1 MVVIVIVA
9 EGPSWMNLLGRAPAW
24 ARDRGRARLS
34 TGRFSWPGH
43 PVQVAPMMQ
52 LEVFGESALMARVVE
67 SLTERDGVSRVRCVD
82 AAHAGHAVVTA
93 GVRPRSVDPMLD
105 DLRRLGVQASDTLL
119 TRVEVVDWAASR
131 HPEESLVWADVLGQA
146 WLNARPVARYLAL
159 MVIAGVIASYG
170 VTEANTILI
179 VGAMAVSPD
188 LLPITAIGVGILGRR
203 RRLTVEASLTLIV
216 GLGVAA
222 GAAAVSAAVQDG
234 FDLIPSG
241 FSLDSASVT
250 LGGLT
255 TVSHET
261 VVVAF
266 VAGVAGMLALETRAS
281 SAVGVAVS
289 VTTIPAAAYLG
300 RRGRGRRAVDG
311 HEHLRLARGERGHD
325 GGGRRDDA
333 LAPARA
339 EAAPFRSPRGG
350 QLIARPMSPT
360 RSRRTTSPGS
370 RMRRNPPKPGGSPLS
385 LARRQ
390 ASGDRNTVVA

>member
-1 MVVIVIVA
+1 
-9 EGPSWMNLLGRAPAW
+9 
-24 ARDRGRARLS
+24 
-34 TGRFSWPGH
+34 
-43 PVQVAPMMQ
+43 MMQ
-52 LEVFGESALMARVVE
+52 LEVFGESAMMARVAK
-67 SLTERDGVSRVRCVD
+67 SLIERDGVSRVRCVD
-82 AAHAGHAVVTA
+82 AAQTGHAVVTA
-93 GVRPRSVDPMLD
+93 GIRPRSVDPMLD
-105 DLRRLGVQASDTLL
+105 ELRRLGVSASDTVL

-131 HPEESLVWADVLGQA
+131 HPEETLVWADVLGQA

-203 RRLTVEASLTLIV
+203 RRLVVEASLTLIV
-216 GLGVAA
+216 GLAVAA

-234 FDLIPSG
+234 FDLIASG

-261 VVVAF
+261 VVVVVF

-300 RRGRGRRAVDG
+300 VAAGIGELSTVTSTFGLLAVNVVMMVVGAVLTLSLQRALRRRRS
-311 HEHLRLARGERGHD
+311 E
-325 GGGRRDDA
+325 
-333 LAPARA
+333 ARA
-339 EAAPFRSPRGG
+339 AGR
-350 QLIARPMSPT
+350 
-360 RSRRTTSPGS
+360 
-370 RMRRNPPKPGGSPLS
+370 
-385 LARRQ
+385 
-390 ASGDRNTVVA
+390 